1 MSTTD
6 VEAVK
11 LLVCQA
17 FADVPYP
24 GDEQIVPDLTS
35 WEEYVETWE
44 YFRGRTDWR
53 TLSIDLLN
61 EAFTGWGPALAF
73 FTPQAF
79 RFYLPAYLLADLDL
93 QLRED
98 IYTYSYLTWGLTAED
113 QQGPTSR
120 AARKQAQQ
128 RGGRTKFE
136 VRSERFASFTSQQAG
151 AIVIYLEYILHHR
164 ADRVF
169 STQPIAEALELYW
182 RTRADPAQG

>member
-1 MSTTD
+1 MSTPD

-73 FTPQAF
+73 LRLKRSAFTCRPTCW
-79 RFYLPAYLLADLDL
+79 P
-93 QLRED
+93 
-98 IYTYSYLTWGLTAED
+98 TWTCSFGRIST
-113 QQGPTSR
+113 PTRISP
-120 AARKQAQQ
+120 
-128 RGGRTKFE
+128 GG
-136 VRSERFASFTSQQAG
+136 
-151 AIVIYLEYILHHR
+151 
-164 ADRVF
+164 
-169 STQPIAEALELYW
+169 
-182 RTRADPAQG
+182 